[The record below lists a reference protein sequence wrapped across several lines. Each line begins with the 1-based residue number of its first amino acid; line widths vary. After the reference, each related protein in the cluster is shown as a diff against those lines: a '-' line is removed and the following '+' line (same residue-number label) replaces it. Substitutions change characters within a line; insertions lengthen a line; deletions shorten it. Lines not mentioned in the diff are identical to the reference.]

1 MQKPTMLYASPFNPM
16 QSGIS
21 DYSEVLV
28 KALQTEFKVT
38 LLIRDYKMTNQEL
51 ADTCDILNYDTDTIP
66 YDDFDYIIYN
76 IGNHP
81 SYHDYIYRC
90 CLEHPGMIILHDL
103 CLYYLTIGVH
113 GYYGDLFGTIYKQEG
128 IQGLHRVKKAIKKE
142 SDNLLQ
148 CNSLAADMP
157 LNKEILQ
164 SKNKFMVHS
173 EYTYRKILETGYV
186 EKERIKKI
194 NHIALIDSNTEY
206 IEKEKLFT
214 KFGIPQ
220 DAIIIASFGFISSTK
235 LNHIVCQGISEMA
248 DSLSQKICYVMVGE
262 GTYVDEYVDG
272 KKIIKTGYT
281 ELEEFNSFIKYSD
294 VVINLRHPSMGET
307 SGALIRILGLGKV
320 CIISN
325 EGWFAEIPDECA
337 IKIGMDNIEH
347 MLKEKIQKLIECPLL
362 RKQYEQQAKEYIARE
377 YSGDEIVKQ
386 MKILLEEKGE
396 NSKEKTE

>member
-28 KALQTEFKVT
+28 KALQKEFKVT

-51 ADTCDILNYDTDTIP
+51 VDSCDILNYDTDDIP
-66 YDDFDYIIYN
+66 YDDFDYIVYN
-76 IGNHP
+76 IGNQP

-113 GYYGDLFGTIYKQEG
+113 GYYGDMFGTIYKQEG
-128 IQGLHRVKKAIKKE
+128 IQGLHRVKNAIKKE
-142 SDNLLQ
+142 SNNLLL
-148 CNSLAADMP
+148 CKSLAEEMS

-164 SKNKFMVHS
+164 SENKFMVHS
-173 EYTYRKILETGYV
+173 EYTYHKILETGYV
-186 EKERIKKI
+186 KAEKIKKI

-206 IEKEKLFT
+206 MAKEELFN

-220 DAIIIASFGFISSTK
+220 DAMIIASFGFISSTK
-235 LNHIVCQGISEMA
+235 LNHIVCQVISKMA
-248 DSLSQKICYVMVGE
+248 ECLNKKICYVMVGE
-262 GTYVDEYVDG
+262 GTYVDEYIDG
-272 KKIIKTGYT
+272 KVIFKTGYT

-294 VVINLRHPSMGET
+294 VVINLRHPSLGET

-320 CIISN
+320 CVISD
-325 EGWFAEIPDECA
+325 EGWFSEIPDECA
-337 IKIGMDNIEH
+337 IKVKMTGIE
-347 MLKEKIQKLIECPLL
+347 QT
-362 RKQYEQQAKEYIARE
+362 
-377 YSGDEIVKQ
+377 
-386 MKILLEEKGE
+386 LEEKITELIQYPEKRMEYEKNAE
-396 NSKEKTE
+396 NYISSEYSSEIIAHQIADFLDS